1 MPASHVAQRL
11 SFVFLC
17 SGPLLAILLV
27 AIRLLRIPVVH
38 EVIGLAVFAM
48 FAIAIGILGFQGF
61 TSQQL
66 EFRLAAIAA
75 TLLILPFALISLF
88 WVGLG
93 PPWLASPAENQI
105 RYLVLITNAAAVVGG
120 CIALKEALSIVGE
133 GLYSTLGF
141 TGMILAGPLYL
152 VGEAILLASFS
163 ALVRTGKVPEVF
175 YSLSEFQDILLF
187 FGGVL
192 TYSAAAAYSI
202 SLYKAGWL
210 GRRASRAFVVLSVLA
225 LLCLVTRG
233 LQFPAPDESSMT
245 WYTIPGFIAGIPAV
259 PFIIP
264 YFLGVVS
271 LRRSSRPAPESR

>member
-75 TLLILPFALISLF
+75 TLLILPFVLISLF

-141 TGMILAGPLYL
+141 TGMILAAHYTWSERLSYSPHSRHL
-152 VGEAILLASFS
+152 S
-163 ALVRTGKVPEVF
+163 ALERYQKFFIRLVNFRIF
-175 YSLSEFQDILLF
+175 CFSSAEF
-187 FGGVL
+187 
-192 TYSAAAAYSI
+192 
-202 SLYKAGWL
+202 
-210 GRRASRAFVVLSVLA
+210 
-225 LLCLVTRG
+225 
-233 LQFPAPDESSMT
+233 
-245 WYTIPGFIAGIPAV
+245 
-259 PFIIP
+259 
-264 YFLGVVS
+264 
-271 LRRSSRPAPESR
+271 